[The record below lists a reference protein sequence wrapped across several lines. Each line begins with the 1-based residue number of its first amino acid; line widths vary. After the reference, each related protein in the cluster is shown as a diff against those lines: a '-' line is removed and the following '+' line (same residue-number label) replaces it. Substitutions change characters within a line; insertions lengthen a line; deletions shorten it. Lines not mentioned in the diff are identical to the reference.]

1 MKVLSHTSWGAD
13 RTVLLH
19 LYRSLIRSKLDYGA
33 IVYGSARK
41 SYLAM
46 LDTVHHQ
53 GLRLALG
60 AFRTSPVES
69 LYVEADEPS
78 LYLCREKLALQ
89 YAIRLAANPSNPAY
103 KITFPPH
110 ISEDI
115 VNLYENKPNVIKSFG
130 LRIQPLLTSAKI
142 NPNTIEENSVPE
154 IPSWCIRKPSV
165 VFSLHS
171 GKKTETNPD
180 LLKLD
185 FHELQLNY
193 ADYQHIY
200 TDGSKDKERVGCA
213 VLRENDHQTMRIP
226 DGSSIFTAE
235 AKAIDLA
242 LDLVD
247 NCNSHDKFII
257 FSDSFSVLQA
267 LNHTSSKNPQIQN
280 ILQKHH
286 TISKYKTIFYCWI
299 PSHIGI
305 RNNERVDKKA
315 KESLN
320 LEQTVFK
327 IPFNNFKPF
336 INRYIF
342 DKWQTSW
349 NETPF
354 NKLKEIKPVIKE
366 SKSVI
371 SNIRREEVVLTRL
384 RIGHTRITHSW
395 LLNHDEQPNCTGCDV
410 PFTVK
415 HFLLDCFDFHQAR
428 RSFFQ
433 VNNLHDL
440 FKDVPIENIIAFL
453 KEIKLFNKI

>member
-1 MKVLSHTSWGAD
+1 M
-13 RTVLLH
+13 
-19 LYRSLIRSKLDYGA
+19 
-33 IVYGSARK
+33 
-41 SYLAM
+41 
-46 LDTVHHQ
+46 
-53 GLRLALG
+53 G

-78 LYLCREKLALQ
+78 LYLRREKLALQ

-115 VNLYENKPNVIKSFG
+115 VNLYENKPSVIKSFG

-142 NPNTIEENSVPE
+142 NPNTIEEHSIPE

-171 GKKTETNPD
+171 GKKTKTNPD

-185 FHELQLNY
+185 FHDLQLNY

-200 TDGSKDKERVGCA
+200 KDRSKDKERVGCA

-247 NCNSHDKFII
+247 SCNSYDKFII

-280 ILQKHH
+280 ILQKKNN
-286 TISKYKTIFYCWI
+286 TISI
-299 PSHIGI
+299 
-305 RNNERVDKKA
+305 
-315 KESLN
+315 
-320 LEQTVFK
+320 
-327 IPFNNFKPF
+327 
-336 INRYIF
+336 
-342 DKWQTSW
+342 
-349 NETPF
+349 
-354 NKLKEIKPVIKE
+354 
-366 SKSVI
+366 
-371 SNIRREEVVLTRL
+371 
-384 RIGHTRITHSW
+384 
-395 LLNHDEQPNCTGCDV
+395 
-410 PFTVK
+410 
-415 HFLLDCFDFHQAR
+415 
-428 RSFFQ
+428 
-433 VNNLHDL
+433 
-440 FKDVPIENIIAFL
+440 
-453 KEIKLFNKI
+453 